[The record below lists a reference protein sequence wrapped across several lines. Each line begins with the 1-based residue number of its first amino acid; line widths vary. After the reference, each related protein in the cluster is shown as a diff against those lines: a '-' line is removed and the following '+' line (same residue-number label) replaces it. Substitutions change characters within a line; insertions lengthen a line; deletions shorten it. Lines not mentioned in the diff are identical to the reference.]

1 MGCEAEFPQHA
12 PGQAANVQVLGQRI
26 VPYSYNR
33 GTPLPWWLKMAGRL
47 LSPRLGVVGRI
58 GHIFHT
64 PKTDDTDLGRLI
76 DLFETKFNLY
86 RTKSKRPPESYL
98 ELGPGDTVARAL
110 VAAAHGVERIW
121 LVDVGNFA
129 RRDMRHY
136 HAIAAGLTERGL
148 AVPDLS
154 NCTRLDD
161 ILRACRASYLTG
173 GLSSLREIEDSSVDL
188 IISEAV
194 LEHLPREDFQ
204 GFLHEFARLL
214 TPTGL
219 ALHGVDLDDHI
230 DGGLNHLRFSTNF
243 WERSWIKKSSFYTNR
258 FSHSQISKMADL
270 EDLEVDEYYRLCWPG
285 PRLGLDQLHLDMTG
299 WRSQDLEIRS
309 FGLVLNHPAKDNQD
323 DQPRRVARRL

>member
-1 MGCEAEFPQHA
+1 MGCKADFPQYA
-12 PGQAANVQVLGQRI
+12 PDQATNAQVLGQRI
-26 VPYSYNR
+26 VPYNYNR
-33 GTPLPWWLKMAGRL
+33 GTPLPWWMKMAGRL
-47 LSPRLGVVGRI
+47 LSPGLGVVGGL
-58 GHIFHT
+58 GHVFLASK
-64 PKTDDTDLGRLI
+64 PDDTDLDRLI
-76 DLFETKFNLY
+76 DLFETKFNLH
-86 RTKSKRPPESYL
+86 RSKNKQPPESYL

-121 LVDVGNFA
+121 LVDAGNFA

-194 LEHLPREDFQ
+194 MEHLPREDFQ

-214 TPTGL
+214 TPNGL
-219 ALHGVDLDDHI
+219 ALHGVDLDDHL
-230 DGGLNHLRFSTNF
+230 DGGLNHLRFSAKF
-243 WERSWIKKSSFYTNR
+243 WERPWIRKSSFYTNR
-258 FSHSQISKMADL
+258 FSHSQISEMARR
-270 EDLEVDEYYRLCWPG
+270 EGLEVDEYYRLCWPG
-285 PRLGLDQLHLDMTG
+285 PRLAVDQLHPDMTG
-299 WRSQDLEIRS
+299 WRAKDLEIRS
-309 FGLVLNHPAKDNQD
+309 FGLALNHPAKDGQE
-323 DQPRRVARRL
+323 DQPSRVARRL